1 MGSPNNSL
9 ASTHSSCLPPSNSMS
24 LDSKILEL
32 RLLLKDSTIT
42 LPSITRV
49 ANKLQ
54 ALGKAVNDNAVLESF
69 LREVMAY
76 QLEFEKS
83 SNTFLALDRQKDEY
97 TELES
102 KIESD
107 VTAVKASIQELE
119 EELRQQQI
127 LRAHRIECEHLA
139 ADVNKLTSRST
150 LKRKIDAVNQTLDN
164 TNASIELV
172 EIEIK
177 TKHAQFV
184 DLASLIAEMQRQPES
199 AVEEGKSGGMMDTD
213 EGVDGAEEEEGS
225 DSRSARNHNNAES
238 EEAAQSR
245 EVEVDEDGNPIG
257 DMGENEEDGEN
268 EGAEEG
274 KESGEVA
281 ED

>member
-1 MGSPNNSL
+1 
-9 ASTHSSCLPPSNSMS
+9 MS

-54 ALGKAVNDNAVLESF
+54 ALGKDVNDNAVLESF

-150 LKRKIDAVNQTLDN
+150 LKIKIDVVYLVGREQGNSTSRRPPKDSSR
-164 TNASIELV
+164 ASSSFARI
-172 EIEIK
+172 
-177 TKHAQFV
+177 V
-184 DLASLIAEMQRQPES
+184 DIINISQIPTGQY
-199 AVEEGKSGGMMDTD
+199 
-213 EGVDGAEEEEGS
+213 
-225 DSRSARNHNNAES
+225 
-238 EEAAQSR
+238 
-245 EVEVDEDGNPIG
+245 
-257 DMGENEEDGEN
+257 
-268 EGAEEG
+268 
-274 KESGEVA
+274 
-281 ED
+281 